1 MKKVKTLRKAFAG
14 LMLGSLM
21 LSSTG
26 AKAQTFVKQIGDDT
40 GNEAATA
47 IISDGAGNV
56 IIAGYRDN
64 NSVLL
69 SMAPDGSINW
79 QDEFEIVT
87 AGNKRDIISDIEIV
101 GGVIYGCGYGDDLS
115 GSNDDAFVFSY
126 TPAASGAGTFNW
138 MSVDPGTPTTLT
150 RYYSLTPY
158 QGNLMLT
165 GTING
170 THTEGYIRMISTAG
184 ATLGTWG
191 QHAGSTNQADD
202 FLFAETDGTNY
213 YFGGRVFR
221 GGSSLCKSRSMM
233 GELTAAGTL
242 NWSNAYFQT
251 SGADMRMY
259 GQDLAVDLANN
270 EIIMAASGSVTTT
283 NGCNPTNYDMYLVR
297 TDLSGAPIADRHT
310 VMNGYTNVIPRE
322 VFPVNGGYLVM
333 GQARNSA
340 STGDF
345 FLMLVNDNLETQW
358 TRIYDGGGN
367 EDFASNS
374 NNQLLVDLSAGYVY
388 LVGRS
393 NSYGNGT
400 TTDMVVYK
408 ADLSGYIGDD
418 CQSDALSADD
428 ALGRTVDAFTWTN
441 LTLTNL
447 DVAAQVQDIVHQV
460 PCEYVCGCIST
471 DPTPG
476 NLPGVDNE
484 RTPEEDLD
492 QGLGEEAPTGIGNY
506 EFQKGLEVY
515 PNPAQQLIE
524 VKTTGIQ
531 EVSTMTVTSTTGTV
545 IFNITGQEATSQ
557 QLDVSSLENGTYF
570 ITLTSTT
577 GEEFTK
583 SFVKQD

>member
-1 MKKVKTLRKAFAG
+1 MLRRAFAG
-14 LMLGSLM
+14 LVLGGLM
-21 LSSTG
+21 LSSIS

-40 GNEAATA
+40 GNEGATA

-56 IIAGYRDN
+56 IIAGYRNN

-101 GGVIYGCGYGDDLS
+101 GGVIYGCGYGDDQS
-115 GSNDDAFVFSY
+115 GNNDDAFAFSY
-126 TPAASGAGTFNW
+126 TPNAGGAGTFNW
-138 MSVDPGTPTTLT
+138 MSVDPGTATTLT

-170 THTEGYIRMISTAG
+170 THTEGYIRMITTAG
-184 ATLGTWG
+184 TTVGTWG
-191 QHAGSTNQADD
+191 QYAGTTNQADD

-213 YFGGRVFR
+213 YFGGRVFM
-221 GGSSLCKSRSMM
+221 GGASLCKSRSMM
-233 GELTAAGTL
+233 GELSAAGALT
-242 NWSNAYFQT
+242 WSNAYFQT
-251 SGADMRMY
+251 GAADMRMY
-259 GQDLAVDLANN
+259 GQDLTVDAAND
-270 EIIMAASGSVTTT
+270 EIILAASGSVTTT

-297 TDLSGAPIADRHT
+297 TDLSGAPIIDRHT
-310 VMNGYTNVIPRE
+310 VVNGYTNVIPRE

-333 GQARNSA
+333 GQARNST

-345 FLMLVNDNLETQW
+345 FLMMVNNNLETQW

-374 NNQLLVDLSAGYVY
+374 NNQLLVDLNAGYVY

-393 NSYGNGT
+393 NSYGNGS

-418 CQSDALSADD
+418 CQSDVIAADD
-428 ALGRTVDAFTWTN
+428 QMTRTVDDFSWTN
-441 LTLTNL
+441 WPLTNL
-447 DVAAQVQDIVHQV
+447 DVTDQVQDIIHQV
-460 PCEYVCGCIST
+460 PCEYVCGCISS

-492 QGLGEEAPTGIGNY
+492 QGLGEEAPTGIGNF
-506 EFQKGLEVY
+506 EFQKGLNVY
-515 PNPAQQLIE
+515 PNPAQQFVE
-524 VKTTGIQ
+524 VKTTGIEQ
-531 EVSTMTVTSTTGTV
+531 VDALTVTSVTGTV
-545 IFNITGQEATSQ
+545 IFTTTGQEAAAQ
-557 QLDVSSLENGTYF
+557 QLDISGLENGTYF
-570 ITLTSTT
+570 ITLTSNT

>member
-1 MKKVKTLRKAFAG
+1 
-14 LMLGSLM
+14 M
-21 LSSTG
+21 LSSIS
-26 AKAQTFVKQIGDDT
+26 AKAQTFVKQIGDDID
-40 GNEAATA
+40 NEGATA
-47 IISDGAGNV
+47 VISDGNGNV

-87 AGNKRDIISDIEIV
+87 AGNKRDIISDIEMI

-138 MSVDPGTPTTLT
+138 MSVDPGTAGTLT
-150 RYYSLTPY
+150 RYYSLTHY
-158 QGNLMLT
+158 QGYIVLT
-165 GTING
+165 GTIN
-170 THTEGYIRMISTAG
+170 TTNTNGYIRMFNTGGTPVGSMGQYAG
-184 ATLGTWG
+184 T
-191 QHAGSTNQADD
+191 TNQSDD
-202 FLFAETDGTNY
+202 FLFAETNGSSL
-213 YFGGRVFR
+213 FVGGRVFR
-221 GGSSLCKSRSMM
+221 GGASLCNSRSMM

-242 NWSNAYFQT
+242 GWSNAYYQPST
-251 SGADMRMY
+251 ASMRMY
-259 GQDLAVDLANN
+259 GQDLALDHAND
-270 EIIMAASGSVTTT
+270 EIIMAASGSVNTT
-283 NGCNPTNYDMYLVR
+283 NGCDPTNYDMYLVR
-297 TDLSGAPIADRHT
+297 TDFSGAPIADRHT
-310 VMNGYTNVIPRE
+310 LINGYTNVIPRE

-333 GQARNSA
+333 GQARNSS

-345 FLMLVNDNLETQW
+345 FLMLVNNNLETQW

-374 NNQLLVDLSAGYVY
+374 NNQLLVDVNAGYVY
-388 LVGRS
+388 FVGRS
-393 NSYGNGT
+393 NSYGNGS

-408 ADLSGYIGDD
+408 TDLSGYIGDD

-428 ALGRTVDAFTWTN
+428 ALSRTVDGFNWTN
-441 LTLTNL
+441 LSLTNL
-447 DVAAQVQDIVHQV
+447 EVTAQVQDIVHQV
-460 PCEYVCGCIST
+460 PYDYVCGCISS

-492 QGLGEEAPTGIGNY
+492 QGLGEEASTGIGNF
-506 EFQKGLEVY
+506 EFQKELNVY
-515 PNPAQQLIE
+515 PNPAQQFVE
-524 VKTTGIQ
+524 VKTTGIEQ
-531 EVSTMTVTSTTGTV
+531 VDALTVTSVTGTV
-545 IFNITGQEATSQ
+545 IFTATGQEAAAQ
-557 QLDVSSLENGTYF
+557 QLDISGLENGTYF
-570 ITLTSTT
+570 ITLTSNT